1 MHSEHASTLA
11 FSNAWSI
18 SCILVFSFESCNG
31 ILGSVFTINK
41 SIEVQFMKKF
51 FRVQLLHNGIL
62 DDEFLS
68 LLPPTDSTISSTS
81 LGRCI
86 TNNDIQLLLSLLKL
100 SHAQLIPETS
110 YRNIGLTKLLSPIY
124 QGVFDNEKLS
134 DLTNLYEQLH
144 PVYC

>member
-1 MHSEHASTLA
+1 
-11 FSNAWSI
+11 
-18 SCILVFSFESCNG
+18 
-31 ILGSVFTINK
+31 
-41 SIEVQFMKKF
+41 MKKF
-51 FRVQLLHNGIL
+51 FRVQLLHNGFL

-68 LLPPTDSTISSTS
+68 LLPHTDSTISSTS

-124 QGVFDNEKLS
+124 QGVFDNEILS
-134 DLTNLYEQLH
+134 HLTNLYEQLH
-144 PVYC
+144 PVCC